1 MSLSRAERDYLKS
14 ICKENIIFSVF
25 FAPRALFRTSSNL
38 IWHWL
43 LYDLRGSMANRNH
56 LIKICKKRRRE
67 RNKNKFR
74 VTSTRAIVHSISLSR
89 IRSTCITND
98 VQYHFSIH
106 FPCNSSLW
114 LMNRE
119 NIQYIWQT
127 KKFHLNKFVNRNL
140 YLRNASSIPL
150 LGMKIPVFDMKIR
163 MSRSK
168 WFAIRTSLS
177 RQHCVSCGLH
187 RVMWF
192 IQQQQIQMEQALLS
206 IFEIWALVPWDVAFT
221 VFRVYKKKSDSN
233 RFHLLDQ
240 LKIFTVQ
247 YLYRRRG
254 YDVTEFYCMYF
265 LLLSLCE
272 FYFWHICG
280 ETDLWWWCGATHE
293 MKYSR
298 PIYVL
303 YNCQY
308 NTIGLLL
315 FRDAMSES
323 QILRNI
329 SHIFQF
335 KRNSS
340 FQFLMTWWLSIY
352 SFVSM
357 HKMIDSYAMS
367 HTPQSIQFTQLS
379 VLTL

>member
-1 MSLSRAERDYLKS
+1 MLHRSPCSVWKFQYSIWRFGWVGVNDSQLERACHDSIASRVVYIASCDSFNSNKFKWNKHCCRFLKYERWSHEMSHSLSLEY
-14 ICKENIIFSVF
+14 
-25 FAPRALFRTSSNL
+25 T
-38 IWHWL
+38 
-43 LYDLRGSMANRNH
+43 
-56 LIKICKKRRRE
+56 
-67 RNKNKFR
+67 
-74 VTSTRAIVHSISLSR
+74 
-89 IRSTCITND
+89 
-98 VQYHFSIH
+98 
-106 FPCNSSLW
+106 
-114 LMNRE
+114 
-119 NIQYIWQT
+119 
-127 KKFHLNKFVNRNL
+127 
-140 YLRNASSIPL
+140 
-150 LGMKIPVFDMKIR
+150 
-163 MSRSK
+163 
-168 WFAIRTSLS
+168 
-177 RQHCVSCGLH
+177 
-187 RVMWF
+187 
-192 IQQQQIQMEQALLS
+192 
-206 IFEIWALVPWDVAFT
+206 
-221 VFRVYKKKSDSN
+221 KKKSDSN
-233 RFHLLDQ
+233 RFHLLGQCQ

-315 FRDAMSES
+315 FRDAMSEF